1 MNLRILIFTLGFC
14 FLFACNLGNRSRFL
28 IEVKNVSLVYT
39 KPDVFLDRDTT
50 ANFQSYI
57 FFQVECL
64 IKNFTGK
71 KEIIFNNL
79 IIKDYSFD
87 FKMKFMNGNIL
98 FYNYP
103 FSNNFYPVRNKQV
116 VNALD
121 SVSISLQTPV
131 VFSIKDAGRKKIDS
145 LFRILKESK
154 FYVEL
159 NRMRNAD
166 VIIDTSSVKF
176 NFMSIS
182 NKCFLP
188 SVN

>member
-1 MNLRILIFTLGFC
+1 MNLRILILTLGFC
-14 FLFACNLGNRSRFL
+14 FLFACDRSNRSKFL

-50 ANFQSYI
+50 TKFQSYI

-71 KEIIFNNL
+71 KEISLNNL
-79 IIKDYSFD
+79 IIRDYSFD
-87 FKMKFMNGNIL
+87 IQMKFMNENIF

-116 VNALD
+116 VNAFD